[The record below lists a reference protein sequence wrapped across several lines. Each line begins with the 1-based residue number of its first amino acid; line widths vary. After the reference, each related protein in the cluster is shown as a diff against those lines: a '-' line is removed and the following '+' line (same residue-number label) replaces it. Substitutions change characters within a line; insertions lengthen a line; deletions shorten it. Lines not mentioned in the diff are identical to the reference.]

1 MSKASS
7 LSLAHRAWRALPAR
21 ARRDFLQRGAMMLAT
36 KADPAPP
43 AASRGVIV
51 AGEMARVSGL
61 GEAAR
66 LMQSALAV
74 LAVLRGTY
82 PLHVGGKGD
91 PAGLPADAALLLH
104 VNAPSI
110 PLMLARE
117 PASLLRGRLVIGMWN
132 WELPVVPT
140 DWRVGLRFVHEIW
153 APSAFTA
160 AAFEPLAPGRVRLVP
175 YPLAL
180 IDQPVEPDRAALGL
194 PDDVLLVSFIANL
207 GASFVRKNPLAAI
220 AAFRAAFGAD
230 PSRLLVLKLAGG
242 EAFPADLAK
251 IRAAMG
257 DAPNIRLESETWSSD
272 AMHNLI
278 ACSDIVL
285 SLHCAEG
292 FGLVL
297 AEAMLRGV
305 PVVATGWS
313 GNMQFMDESSAAL
326 VPMRLEQAV
335 DDRAIYDIA
344 GGYWAMA
351 DIEAAA
357 RSLRQLADDPAV
369 RRALGARGQAFARAA
384 LDGAALR
391 AALQRH
397 GI

>member
-1 MSKASS
+1 MHQTARRGIASYMSKASS

-257 DAPNIRLESETWSSD
+257 DTPNIRLES
-272 AMHNLI
+272 
-278 ACSDIVL
+278 
-285 SLHCAEG
+285 
-292 FGLVL
+292 
-297 AEAMLRGV
+297 
-305 PVVATGWS
+305 
-313 GNMQFMDESSAAL
+313 
-326 VPMRLEQAV
+326 
-335 DDRAIYDIA
+335 
-344 GGYWAMA
+344 
-351 DIEAAA
+351 
-357 RSLRQLADDPAV
+357 
-369 RRALGARGQAFARAA
+369 
-384 LDGAALR
+384 
-391 AALQRH
+391 
-397 GI
+397 